1 MIKMCSFDYPKN
13 VLILTTTCLVAFL
26 LGFRLIFA
34 GIYLMK
40 YYAQRPWKVFSS
52 NYINENRANGQ
63 RILNA
68 LNMIELKI
76 KEI

>member
-1 MIKMCSFDYPKN
+1 MIKLCSFDYPKN
-13 VLILTTTCLVAFL
+13 VLILATTCLVAFL

-34 GIYLMK
+34 AIYLMK
-40 YYAQRPWKVFSS
+40 YYGQRPWKVFSS